1 MGCCLYIT
9 EALKLNGQGLGY
21 MYAVCWDLCCRAFV
35 DSAYKLSMIEYHAVL
50 FRVSSTRQCF
60 NSNAQPDVLGMK
72 SERQK
77 SELRMLRIIMQYI
90 RGNVFGQVYLAMP
103 GEAQENPSRK
113 QAGRN
118 QTIILQPRIEDVIHV
133 VGPPRTS

>member
-1 MGCCLYIT
+1 
-9 EALKLNGQGLGY
+9 

-90 RGNVFGQVYLAMP
+90 RGNVFGQVYLAMNGGSS
-103 GEAQENPSRK
+103 GESQQE
-113 QAGRN
+113 AG
-118 QTIILQPRIEDVIHV
+118 
-133 VGPPRTS
+133 GPKPNNYIATPDRGCNSCGRATQNLLSLRQQLSPEP